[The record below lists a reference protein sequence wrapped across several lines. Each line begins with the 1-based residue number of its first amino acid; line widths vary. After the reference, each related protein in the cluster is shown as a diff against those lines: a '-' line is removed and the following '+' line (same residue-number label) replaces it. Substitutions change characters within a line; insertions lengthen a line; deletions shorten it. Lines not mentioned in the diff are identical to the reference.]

1 MPGPRKNLTPLDMQ
15 MMGLAFNQGGI
26 INFLG
31 KQPEV
36 TAPIKAQSHADSPP
50 VQLAYITDAEKDL
63 LVNANIHG
71 SMAGKP
77 NPGPAGLPSLDD
89 FFNIPGGGIGGGSTS
104 NTGGSVGGG
113 GNQGG
118 GSSAEDYGIG
128 AGQAVGGSDSGTVF
142 VPTGGPPGQQQ
153 GFTQADAAAQEA
165 ALLQS
170 QIAQEKAAVEAAKKA
185 AELITPKESK
195 KGLKLD
201 LTFGKPIKDLSP
213 SELNKILDEVKR
225 YKDGLPNYFEGFPGG
240 FNIAKGMFDS
250 ITQGEEREDGSPT
263 LQGLEK
269 YIRTLDED
277 SNILDSFKEADPATY
292 LDTFGLPQ
300 TNAGLDFFA
309 NLSLDDDT
317 VDKKTQQ
324 KIIEARERLA
334 QSKES
339 QDRASGIMST
349 PAFAIAPGQDA
360 PPKPGPGFTPDAPT
374 GPSFTPQNTSP
385 FDLSQFYAGLPS
397 YSYGQQGVMSPNIN
411 PDLASYFE
419 NLKKYYGVG

>member
-1 MPGPRKNLTPLDMQ
+1 MQ

-113 GNQGG
+113 GSQGG

-142 VPTGGPPGQQQ
+142 VPTGGAPNDQSQG

-213 SELNKILDEVKR
+213 SELNKILNEVKR

-240 FNIAKGMFDS
+240 FNIAKGIFDS

-269 YIRTLDED
+269 YIRDLDQD
-277 SNILDSFKEADPATY
+277 SNMLDAFKQADPTTY

-317 VDKKTQQ
+317 VDKYTQQ

-334 QSKES
+334 Q
-339 QDRASGIMST
+339 DRSSGVMSA
-349 PAFAIAPGQDA
+349 PSFATAPGQDA
-360 PPKPGPGFTPDAPT
+360 PLKPGPGSTPDAPT

-397 YSYGQQGVMSPNIN
+397 YSYGQQGVMNPNIN
-411 PDLASYFE
+411 PSLASYFE